1 MRLYYGHLKHPIAK
15 SLTFET
21 MSYYEKPAKLG
32 SFFGY
37 YGAPVKITQRIET
50 SVNYFICPLDV
61 TIADFDMRIAQ
72 NKNSK
77 RRLSFDLSKEDVEK
91 AIESL
96 TVSNPVNRRM
106 AHKFTLVL
114 DDGSVLDI

>member
-1 MRLYYGHLKHPIAK
+1 MH
-15 SLTFET
+15 
-21 MSYYEKPAKLG
+21 
-32 SFFGY
+32 
-37 YGAPVKITQRIET
+37 
-50 SVNYFICPLDV
+50 
-61 TIADFDMRIAQ
+61 IAQ

-114 DDGSVLDI
+114 SIVDPRSKYLTQIGHMGGQKNGNLQSHCCQKTSCTHH